1 MLRPF
6 REMLAELEHKQ
17 WAHWTRYMLANLTP
31 ENIERWQRQIETP
44 YSELSEKE
52 KNSDREWADKIL
64 SIIQGYKLSEIALD
78 VLMYLTDTVEANKWK
93 VSRDTGRSYSSIYKV
108 MDELE
113 ESRFIRVTRTGQSI
127 KNRNIKV
134 KFYGITKTGARV
146 RRLLT
151 EDPPC

>member
-31 ENIERWQRQIETP
+31 ENIERWKRQIETP

-52 KNSDREWADKIL
+52 KDSDREWADKIL

>member
-1 MLRPF
+1 
-6 REMLAELEHKQ
+6 MLAELEHKQ